1 MWLLYEVFL
10 IDLPTSMISDPIISI
25 VIESYLTCIKKGMIR
40 SRALKIEK
48 YLCKLIKYFKEYSLG
63 DETLLAL

>member
-1 MWLLYEVFL
+1 LQRDCELLNL
-10 IDLPTSMISDPIISI
+10 HQ
-25 VIESYLTCIKKGMIR
+25 KGHDTEQ
-40 SRALKIEK
+40 SSQDQK